1 MLPIVNTNRMSAQDR
16 KKATND
22 LWSRTQERVG
32 GWTATKS
39 GLRAGTVQVVSSGG
53 GERIRVSS
61 KLMLSG
67 TTTDEILNDSET
79 EVDVVDGTKF
89 AAGDTIRIDSEHMH
103 VSRVETNILYVV
115 RGADGTANVAHGPSG
130 LDIYK
135 INPKTPTRYSELSSE
150 TITFVKDGS
159 SFNYPKQMQ
168 FIPASAL
175 NFGSAFAFV
184 GDGGLIDYDDDQYDV
199 LFILKDMQTYSVEG
213 SDESSNQFLQ
223 VSAEGKSATGF
234 TPTAN
239 VGVRVLS
246 STTVTSFDEES
257 FTFNGID
264 LSDPV
269 FGTDSIAY
277 DAMHDFDTD
286 DVTALTVTYTLTF
299 TAVKGSGDFMVE
311 GFIRAGTEDTG
322 NTSRFIEANY
332 EQSNFSELRNAGFG
346 DGSVTRSVSF
356 VFDAALGADPCKVV
370 ATITSYDQLG
380 GSTATLS
387 GEVTE
392 IVYTTASGATRS
404 VTGVNRADAIV
415 IAR

>member
-1 MLPIVNTNRMSAQDR
+1 MTIVNTNRMSAQDR

-22 LWSRTQERVG
+22 LWSRTQARVG

-67 TTTDEILNDSET
+67 TTLAEALDDS
-79 EVDVVDGTKF
+79 EVDVTVADGTKF
-89 AAGDTIRIDSEHMH
+89 LAGDTIRIESEHMH

-115 RGADGTANVAHGPSG
+115 RGADGKANVAHVTG

-184 GDGGLIDYDDDQYDV
+184 GDGELIDYDDDQYDV

-213 SDESSNQFLQ
+213 SDEDSNQFLQ

-257 FTFNGID
+257 FTFNGSD

-277 DAMHDFDTD
+277 DAMHDFGTD
-286 DVTALTVTYTLTF
+286 DVTALTVTYTLTY
-299 TAVKGSGDFMVE
+299 TAVKGSGDFLVE

-322 NTSRFIEANY
+322 NTSRFISANY
-332 EQSNFSELRNAGFG
+332 EQSSFSDLRDAGFG

-380 GSTATLS
+380 GSTASLA
-387 GEVTE
+387 GEITE

-404 VTGVNRADAIV
+404 ITGVNRADAIV

>member
-1 MLPIVNTNRMSAQDR
+1 MTIVNTNRMSAQDR

-22 LWSRTQERVG
+22 LWSRTQARVG

-67 TTTDEILNDSET
+67 TTLAEALDDS
-79 EVDVVDGTKF
+79 EVDVTVADGTKF
-89 AAGDTIRIDSEHMH
+89 LAGDTIRIESEHMH

-115 RGADGTANVAHGPSG
+115 RGADGKANVAHVTG

-184 GDGGLIDYDDDQYDV
+184 GDGELIDYDDDQYDV

-213 SDESSNQFLQ
+213 SDEDSNQFLQ

-277 DAMHDFDTD
+277 DAMHDFGTD

-299 TAVKGSGDFMVE
+299 TAVKGSGDFVVE

-322 NTSRFIEANY
+322 NTSRFISANY
-332 EQSNFSELRNAGFG
+332 EQSSFSDLRDAGFG

-380 GSTATLS
+380 GSTASLA
-387 GEVTE
+387 GEITE

-404 VTGVNRADAIV
+404 ITGVNRADAIV

>member
-1 MLPIVNTNRMSAQDR
+1 MPIVNTNRTSARDR
-16 KKATND
+16 IKFTND
-22 LWSRTQERVG
+22 LYSRTQARVG
-32 GWTATKS
+32 GLQTTPS
-39 GLRAGTVQVVSSGG
+39 GIKAGTVQIVSSGG
-53 GERIRVSS
+53 SQKLRVSS
-61 KLMLSG
+61 KIMNSG
-67 TTTDEILNDSET
+67 TTTSEIIDALET
-79 EVDVVDGTKF
+79 DVSVADGTKF
-89 AAGDTIRIDSEHMH
+89 AAGDTIRIDSEHMY
-103 VSRVETNILYVV
+103 VSRVETNTLYVV
-115 RGADGTANVAHGPSG
+115 RGTDGKANVAHGPSG

-135 INPKTPTRYSELSSE
+135 INPKTPTRYSELGSE
-150 TITFVKDGS
+150 TLKFVKNGS
-159 SFNYPKQMQ
+159 TFNYPKQMQ

-184 GDGGLIDYDDDQYDV
+184 GDGELIDYDDDQYDV

-257 FTFNGID
+257 FTFNGSD

-269 FGTDSIAY
+269 FGTDSIAN
-277 DAMHDFDTD
+277 DAMHDFGTD
-286 DVTALTVTYTLTF
+286 DVTALTVTYTLTY

-322 NTSRFIEANY
+322 NTSRFISANY
-332 EQSNFSELRNAGFG
+332 EQSSFADLRDAGFG

-370 ATITSYDQLG
+370 ATITSYDQLS

-387 GEVTE
+387 GEITE

-404 VTGVNRADAIV
+404 ITGVNRADAIV

>member
-1 MLPIVNTNRMSAQDR
+1 MPIVNTNRTSARDR
-16 KKATND
+16 IKFTND
-22 LWSRTQERVG
+22 LYSRTQARVG
-32 GWTATKS
+32 GLQTTPS
-39 GLRAGTVQVVSSGG
+39 GIKAGTVQIVSSGG
-53 GERIRVSS
+53 SQKLRVSS
-61 KLMLSG
+61 KIMNSG
-67 TTTDEILNDSET
+67 TTTSEIIDALET
-79 EVDVVDGTKF
+79 DVSVADGTKF
-89 AAGDTIRIDSEHMH
+89 AAGDTIRIDSEHMY
-103 VSRVETNILYVV
+103 VSRVETNTLYVV
-115 RGADGTANVAHGPSG
+115 RGTDGKANVAHGPSG

-135 INPKTPTRYSELSSE
+135 INPKTPTRYSELGSE
-150 TITFVKDGS
+150 TLKFVKNGS
-159 SFNYPKQMQ
+159 TFNYPKQMQ

-184 GDGGLIDYDDDQYDV
+184 GDGELIDYDDDQYDV

-246 STTVTSFDEES
+246 STTVTSFDEEL
-257 FTFNGID
+257 FTFNGSD

-269 FGTDSIAY
+269 FGTDSIAN
-277 DAMHDFDTD
+277 DAMHDFGTD
-286 DVTALTVTYTLTF
+286 DVTALTVTYTLTY

-322 NTSRFIEANY
+322 NTSRFISANY
-332 EQSNFSELRNAGFG
+332 EQSSFADLRDAGFG

-370 ATITSYDQLG
+370 ATITSYDQLS

-387 GEVTE
+387 GEITE

-404 VTGVNRADAIV
+404 ITGVNRADAIV